1 MGVYVFRVPVEGYE
15 YYEVEADS
23 VDEANHIVNE
33 ESWVLDAPISSNVEV
48 AGEFEF
54 EAVLEPGDG
63 DEEF

>member
-23 VDEANHIVNE
+23 VDEANRIVNE
-33 ESWVLDAPISSNVEV
+33 DVYALDAPISSNVEV

-54 EAVLEPGDG
+54 EAVIEPGD